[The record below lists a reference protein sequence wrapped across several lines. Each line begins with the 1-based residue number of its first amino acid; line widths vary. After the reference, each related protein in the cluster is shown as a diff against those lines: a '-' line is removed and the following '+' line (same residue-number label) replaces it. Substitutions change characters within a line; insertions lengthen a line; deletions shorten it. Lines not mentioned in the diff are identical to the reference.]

1 MSAAVTDDA
10 RRRRERAMRL
20 CGLYA
25 ITPELADT
33 AHLVA
38 RVNAALAGGATA
50 VQYRN
55 KFSSPGLRYRQAAA
69 LARVVAARGAVFIIN
84 DDATLAAAV
93 DADGVHLG
101 EDDGSVNRAR
111 ECIGRD
117 RIIGVSCYNDWSRA
131 QAAVDAGA
139 DYIAFGSFFS
149 SAVKPDARRADISLL
164 VRACRLD
171 VPIVAIGGITAGNAA
186 GLAQAGANA
195 VAVITDVFG
204 SSDPASIEQSARAIS
219 AAVAIG
225 RGTDLRSEN

>member
-1 MSAAVTDDA
+1 
-10 RRRRERAMRL
+10 MRL

-33 AHLVA
+33 AQLVA

-55 KFSSPGLRYRQAAA
+55 KFSAPGERYQQAAA
-69 LARVVAARGAVFIIN
+69 LARVVAARDALFIIN

-101 EDDGSVNRAR
+101 EDDGSVDHAR
-111 ECIGRD
+111 ECVGPE
-117 RIIGVSCYNDWSRA
+117 RIIGVSCYNDWRRA

-164 VRACRLD
+164 TRARRLD

-186 GLAQAGANA
+186 SLAHAGANA
-195 VAVITDVFG
+195 VAVITYVFS
-204 SSDPASIEQSARAIS
+204 SSDIAGIERSARAIS
-219 AAVAIG
+219 AAMASC
-225 RGTDLRSEN
+225 RDTDLRLEN